1 MTRNQALIRG
11 SLQTQT
17 KTKTWCGKGYKV
29 SSQSQQQSLK
39 QLFTNTITDGKRLL
53 TAQVNLTTT
62 ELSTSSKVIGQI
74 SLLAVIAI
82 SLLSIGSLFILIT
95 VAYALVALG
104 LPVWAGFL
112 IVAALLFLAAGT
124 LGLVIKAKSKDVKA
138 PALASAEWKKTSETL
153 SALGK

>member
-1 MTRNQALIRG
+1 
-11 SLQTQT
+11 
-17 KTKTWCGKGYKV
+17 V

-39 QLFTNTITDGKRLL
+39 QLFANTITDGKRLL

-82 SLLSIGSLFILIT
+82 SLLSIGGLFILIT

-124 LGLVIKAKSKDVKA
+124 LGLVIKAKRKDVKA

>member
-17 KTKTWCGKGYKV
+17 WFGKGYKV

-39 QLFTNTITDGKRLL
+39 QLFANTITDGKRLL

-82 SLLSIGSLFILIT
+82 SLLSIGGLFILIT

-112 IVAALLFLAAGT
+112 IVAAQVPL
-124 LGLVIKAKSKDVKA
+124 
-138 PALASAEWKKTSETL
+138 
-153 SALGK
+153 

>member
-17 KTKTWCGKGYKV
+17 WFGKGYKV

-39 QLFTNTITDGKRLL
+39 QLFANTITDGKRLL

-82 SLLSIGSLFILIT
+82 SLLSIGGLFILIT

-124 LGLVIKAKSKDVKA
+124 LGLVIKAKRKDVKA

>member
-1 MTRNQALIRG
+1 VTRNQALIRG

-17 KTKTWCGKGYKV
+17 WFGKGYKV

-39 QLFTNTITDGKRLL
+39 QLFANTITDGKRLL

-82 SLLSIGSLFILIT
+82 SLLSIGGLFILIT

-124 LGLVIKAKSKDVKA
+124 LGLVIKAKRKDVKA